1 MRLFSTVLKPS
12 VPLFFFYKKNPEAA
26 LICLAAATSSTPSF
40 PPLSSSPVSLCVFF
54 FFKGRL
60 AAIHPATEQAAEFSR
75 RAARRDLEVEIS
87 SDVAC
92 VLKKE
97 KSNEENKEKKFF
109 GGGWKLRKTRPR
121 ALTDSILLQA
131 SLAFRSSSLVS

>member
-1 MRLFSTVLKPS
+1 MV
-12 VPLFFFYKKNPEAA
+12 
-26 LICLAAATSSTPSF
+26 
-40 PPLSSSPVSLCVFF
+40 

-97 KSNEENKEKKFF
+97 KSNEQNKERKFF
-109 GGGWKLRKTRPR
+109 GGLETPENKATRTYGFYSSASISGIPVI
-121 ALTDSILLQA
+121 LT
-131 SLAFRSSSLVS
+131 R